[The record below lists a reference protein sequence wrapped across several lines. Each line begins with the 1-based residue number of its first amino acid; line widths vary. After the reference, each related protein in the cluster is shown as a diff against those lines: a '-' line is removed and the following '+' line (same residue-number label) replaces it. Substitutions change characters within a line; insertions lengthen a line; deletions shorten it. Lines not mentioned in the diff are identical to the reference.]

1 MALAERKTPVT
12 EEYISKEEIWPRQ
25 KKKKNNRLKREKEI
39 QMNKE
44 ITIRL
49 KVQI

>member
-25 KKKKNNRLKREKEI
+25 KKKNNRLKREKEI

-44 ITIRL
+44 ITIKL